1 MRGNATP
8 DGRVHAKGGYLTD
21 VTGLAGIVDR
31 DTPLRFAFLANGGV
45 PKNANVD
52 LAAFQDPCCTPTSRR
67 HRFPTTV
74 IPSPWLYQLATR
86 RAGRSW

>member
-1 MRGNATP
+1 
-8 DGRVHAKGGYLTD
+8 VHAKGGYLTD

-52 LAAFQDPCCTPTSRR
+52 LNAFTGVLNTYQPPAPVPDA
-67 HRFPTTV
+67 V
-74 IPSPWLYQLATR
+74 IPSP
-86 RAGRSW
+86 

>member
-1 MRGNATP
+1 VLRDTLPGAGNATP
-8 DGRVHAKGGYLTD
+8 DGKVHAKGGYLTD

-52 LAAFQDPCCTPTSRR
+52 LNAFTVVLNTYQPPTPV
-67 HRFPTTV
+67 PDAV
-74 IPSPWLYQLATR
+74 IPSP
-86 RAGRSW
+86 

>member
-1 MRGNATP
+1 
-8 DGRVHAKGGYLTD
+8 VHAKGGYLTD

-52 LAAFQDPCCTPTSRR
+52 LEAFQAVLNAYAPPATIPDS
-67 HRFPTTV
+67 V
-74 IPSPWLYQLATR
+74 IPSP
-86 RAGRSW
+86 